1 MPMLAAARLAEG
13 KVTEVPKE
21 EGEVR
26 EEAGR
31 ATVAK
36 ASATAVAT
44 PAQLRLERARAAVAG
59 MMVEVVERSAA
70 GQASR

>member
-13 KVTEVPKE
+13 EVTEVPKE

-26 EEAGR
+26 EQAGR
-31 ATVAK
+31 GTVAK
-36 ASATAVAT
+36 ASATAAAR
-44 PAQLRLERARAAVAG
+44 PAQQRLERARAAVAG
-59 MMVEVVERSAA
+59 VMVEVVERSAA